1 MRKSITLRSFPA
13 HLDTAGRVEMAARAG
28 FQGVEVNLEPSEE
41 YSLESTDR
49 ELLAL
54 RKCVED
60 AGLAVSAANSRE
72 QWKYP
77 ITSADRETRARGKQ
91 VIERLLRSAA
101 TLGAG
106 AVLTIPGGVDLGLF
120 AAKPE
125 IVRYDDAYKRSL
137 DALRELAHETAER
150 CEVYMAVENVW
161 NKFLLSPLEFAE
173 YVDQFKSPW
182 VRAYLDV
189 GNMVLYGYPQDWI
202 RTLGRR
208 TVKVHF
214 KDFKFEKGRT
224 EWTALREGQID
235 WPAVMRAFRE
245 VGYTGTASVELP
257 GGDEAYLRE
266 VSRRVDLILSGA

>member
-1 MRKSITLRSFPA
+1 
-13 HLDTAGRVEMAARAG
+13 MAARAG

-125 IVRYDDAYKRSL
+125 IVRYDEAYKRSL

-161 NKFLLSPLEFAE
+161 NKFLLSPLEFAAF
-173 YVDQFKSPW
+173 VDEIASPW
-182 VRAYLDV
+182 AGVYFDV
-189 GNMVLYGYPQDWI
+189 GNVMLTGYPEHWI
-202 RTLGRR
+202 PILGHRIKR
-208 TVKVHF
+208 VHV
-214 KDFKFEKGRT
+214 KDFRRSIGNIEGFVSLLEGDVN
-224 EWTALREGQID
+224 WPDVHAALRGIGYDSWVTSEVLPAYRYYGDRLIHETSASMDAILGGPEG
-235 WPAVMRAFRE
+235 AR
-245 VGYTGTASVELP
+245 G
-257 GGDEAYLRE
+257 
-266 VSRRVDLILSGA
+266 